1 MALNWGFI
9 KRRKRNQASP
19 TAELVMPTSMF
30 DVDAAREHAWSQDMG
45 LSLAG
50 YPENVVILVAA
61 KLRRYLMLIDH
72 AAYASLRDTDMLLR
86 FDQAVAASYRLKRQ
100 GIYVGSV
107 EENLLVQSQLQ
118 RANNAS
124 EVDVEQITGAYRNF
138 DLIMGRAIE
147 AGASDVHFEFRD
159 ASMVTVRIRVHGKLR
174 QADPSDRLARDY
186 TAMIDAVSAAYNS
199 RADPSSRSHN
209 YFDGAYH
216 QSCSIPFAYRTRNY
230 QFRFQSVKEN
240 RGTDVVMRV
249 LLNEVVEADIKSLQA
264 LGYSEDQVRIMED
277 AIHRSPGLLIVAGE
291 TGSGKSTTLRTLMTY
306 ERDSGKKFFSIEDP
320 VEYIQPHVTQIPIQ
334 RKAES
339 LGFSTETPFSAA
351 AKVVLRSDPDKVM
364 PGEIRDRET
373 GAFAKSM
380 TETGHQVLSTVHASS
395 CFSIVNRL
403 TSDEVG
409 IPLESISA
417 PSFLTAMVYQKLLP
431 IVCPHCCV
439 PGTQALEAEML
450 QTIANLHFD
459 VCDLRVTGPGCVH
472 CKMRGTIGQT
482 VVAEVCEVTPSL
494 LNYIRRGDIWVAE
507 ELWRTSRNRDLRSP
521 VMTGRTAMEHAL
533 CKMGQGLIDPR
544 DVESAFYRLARYYD
558 AEYRPQEQA
567 SLAAPLASDTDMDMV
582 SKTLTKA

>member
-1 MALNWGFI
+1 MLDI
-9 KRRKRNQASP
+9 ES
-19 TAELVMPTSMF
+19 V
-30 DVDAAREHAWSQDMG
+30 REHAWTQDMG

-50 YPENVVILVAA
+50 YAENVVILVAV
-61 KLRRYLMLIDH
+61 KLKRYLMLIDH
-72 AAYASLRDTDMLLR
+72 AAYASLRDTDLLLR
-86 FDQAVAASYRLKRQ
+86 FDQAIAASHRLKRQ
-100 GIYVGSV
+100 GIYVGSM

-118 RANNAS
+118 RVSNA
-124 EVDVEQITGAYRNF
+124 EQADVEQITGAYRNF

-159 ASMVTVRIRVHGKLR
+159 ASAVTVRCRVHGKLR
-174 QADPSDRLARDY
+174 SADPSDRLARDY
-186 TAMIDAVSAAYNS
+186 TAMLDAISAAYNS

-216 QSCSIPFAYRTRNY
+216 QSCSIPFSYRTRNY

-240 RGTDVVMRV
+240 RGTDVILRV
-249 LLNEVVEADIKSLQA
+249 LLNEVVEADIKSLEA

-334 RKAES
+334 RRAES
-339 LGFSTETPFSAA
+339 LGFGAETPFAA
-351 AKVVLRSDPDKVM
+351 ASKVVLRSDPDKIM

-395 CFSIVNRL
+395 CFSIINRL
-403 TSDEVG
+403 TSDEIG
-409 IPLESISA
+409 IPLESISS

-431 IVCPHCCV
+431 VVCPHCCV
-439 PGTQALEAEML
+439 RGEDTLETGML
-450 QTIANLHFD
+450 QVIGKLGFELSA
-459 VCDLRVTGPGCVH
+459 LRAVGPGCAH
-472 CKMRGTIGQT
+472 CKQRGTIGQT
-482 VVAEVCEVTPSL
+482 VVAEVCEVTPNL
-494 LNYIRRGDIWVAE
+494 LGDIRRGEIWVAE
-507 ELWRTSRNRDLRSP
+507 ERWRQSRHPDLRVP
-521 VMTGRTAMEHAL
+521 RMTGRTAMEHAI

-558 AEYRPQEQA
+558 SISQSDDSISRTDTSIGRIHDSTNQTT
-567 SLAAPLASDTDMDMV
+567 SNSDTLIEV
-582 SKTLTKA
+582 